1 MSGTQAPSPP
11 SGGSEVQLRV
21 RGMHCAS
28 CVSSVERALAQVPH
42 VGQASVSLVD
52 EVARVSGA
60 GGMPDLDELVAAV
73 ETAGY
78 EAEAMAN
85 PRAVLESAR
94 ARDVE
99 REAETQALFRR
110 FYIGLLFG
118 LPVVVIGHW
127 EMIPGL
133 PDWSPPARL
142 AAWRLSLVLT
152 IPILIVVG
160 RSFFTGAWA
169 AFRRSTPNMDTLI
182 ALGTGSA
189 FVYSAAVVLAPQLFP
204 AGTGRPF
211 FEAVAVV
218 ITLVVLGQALEAR
231 AKGTTSKALRALFD
245 LAPETALRV
254 VEGGHEEVPVDSVRV
269 GDRLLVRP
277 GSRVPVDGVV
287 LEGRSD
293 LDESMVTGE
302 SMPVVKEPGDLVVG
316 ATINGAGALTMEAQR
331 VGAETLLARIV
342 ETVQK
347 AQGSKPPIQRTVDVV
362 ASYFVPAVVAV
373 AVLAFGVWYWLG
385 PDPALNYAV
394 VVAVSVLVIACP
406 CALGLA
412 TPISI
417 MIAMGK
423 AASHGVLV
431 RTSEALQAARD
442 IDTLVVDKT
451 GTVTQG
457 RPGVTDV
464 APAADWGAHDV
475 VGLAAAVETSSEHPL
490 ARAIGDHAREEGIPV
505 PEAAHFASHAGQG
518 VSGVVQGKRVLIG
531 SPAFMESTGVS
542 LGELEAAVEEL
553 GRKGRTPVAVAVNGK
568 LAGLL
573 GIADPVRDESR
584 AVLGRLAAAGIRIVM
599 LTGDQEATARA
610 VADEV
615 GITEVRAQ
623 VLPHDKAEQV
633 ADLQREGRVVA
644 MVGDGVNDAPALAMA
659 HVGIAM
665 GGGTDVAAESG
676 DVVLVGDSLRGVE
689 VLMEL
694 AADTRRNI
702 AQNLVG
708 AFLYNVLGIPIAAG
722 ALYPVFGLLLS
733 PMIAGAA
740 MAFSSVTVVANAN
753 RLRRWEP
760 ASA

>member
-1 MSGTQAPSPP
+1 
-11 SGGSEVQLRV
+11 
-21 RGMHCAS
+21 MHCAS
-28 CVSSVERALAQVPH
+28 CVSSVERALTRVPN
-42 VGQASVSLVD
+42 VGEASVSLVD
-52 EVARVSGA
+52 ELARVSGL
-60 GGMPDLDELVAAV
+60 GGALDVEGLVAAV
-73 ETAGY
+73 EEAGY
-78 EAEAMAN
+78 EAEPMAD
-85 PRAVLESAR
+85 PRAALESAK

-99 REAETQALFRR
+99 REAETRDLFRR
-110 FYIGLLFG
+110 FRIGLLLG

-133 PDWSPPARL
+133 PEWTPSTRL

-152 IPILIVVG
+152 LPILLFVG
-160 RSFFTGAWA
+160 RAFFTGAWNA
-169 AFRRSTPNMDTLI
+169 LRHRTSNMDTLI

-189 FVYSAAVVLAPQLFP
+189 FLYSTAVVLAPDLFP
-204 AGTGRPF
+204 SGTGRPF

-245 LAPETALRV
+245 LAPETAVRV
-254 VEGGHEEVPVDSVRV
+254 TDGGHEEIPVDDVRV
-269 GDRLLVRP
+269 GDRLLIRP

-287 LEGRSD
+287 LDGSSD
-293 LDESMVTGE
+293 LNESMVTGE
-302 SMPVVKEPGDLVVG
+302 SMPVLKNPGDEVVG
-316 ATINGAGALTMEAQR
+316 GTINGAGALTMEARR

-347 AQGSKPPIQRTVDVV
+347 AQGSKPPIQRAVDVV
-362 ASYFVPAVVAV
+362 ASYFVPAVVGIAI
-373 AVLAFGVWYWLG
+373 LAFVIWYGFG
-385 PDPALNYAV
+385 PEPALNYAV

-423 AASHGVLV
+423 AASHGVLI
-431 RTSEALQAARD
+431 RTSESLQAARG

-451 GTVTQG
+451 GTVTVG
-457 RPGVTDV
+457 RPSVTDV
-464 APAADWGAHDV
+464 VAAEGVTEDDV
-475 VGLAAAVETSSEHPL
+475 VRLGAAVEMASEHPL
-490 ARAIGDHAREEGIPV
+490 ARAVREYAEAEGLEV
-505 PEAAHFASHAGQG
+505 EQAAHFASHAGQG
-518 VSGVVQGKRVLIG
+518 VSGVVGGRRVLIG
-531 SPAFMESTGVS
+531 SPAFMASTGVPMGGFTAS
-542 LGELEAAVEEL
+542 VEDLG
-553 GRKGRTPVAVAVNGK
+553 GRGRTPVVVAANGK
-568 LAGLL
+568 VLGVL
-573 GIADPVRDESR
+573 GIADPVREESKV
-584 AVLGRLAAAGIRIVM
+584 VLGRLAAQGIRVVM

-610 VADEV
+610 VAAEV
-615 GITEVRAQ
+615 GIREVRAQ

-644 MVGDGVNDAPALAMA
+644 MVGDGVNDAPALATA

-689 VLMEL
+689 VLMDL
-694 AADTRRNI
+694 ARATHRNI

-708 AFLYNVLGIPIAAG
+708 AFLYNALGIPIAAG
-722 ALYPVFGLLLS
+722 LLYPLFGVLLS

-760 ASA
+760 ATG